1 MLEQDIIA
9 LSEREPLPLERL
21 EKDIWDREKLIAT
34 MRRFLTSGQAV
45 IIGAAILVS
54 AVVGI
59 LVAAQL
65 ATPSLTTE
73 EKLAPSYLLLGTK
86 P

>member
-1 MLEQDIIA
+1 MLDQDILA
-9 LSEREPLPLERL
+9 LNEREPLPLEQL
-21 EKDIWDREKLIAT
+21 EKDIWRRERLIAT
-34 MRRFLTSGQAV
+34 MRRFLASGQAV

-59 LVAAQL
+59 AVATQL
-65 ATPSLTTE
+65 ATPGLTTE

>member
-9 LSEREPLPLERL
+9 LGERESLPLEQL
-21 EKDIWDREKLIAT
+21 EKDIWHREKLIAT
-34 MRRFLTSGQAV
+34 MRRSLASGQAV
-45 IIGAAILVS
+45 IIGFAILLS

-59 LVAAQL
+59 VVATQL